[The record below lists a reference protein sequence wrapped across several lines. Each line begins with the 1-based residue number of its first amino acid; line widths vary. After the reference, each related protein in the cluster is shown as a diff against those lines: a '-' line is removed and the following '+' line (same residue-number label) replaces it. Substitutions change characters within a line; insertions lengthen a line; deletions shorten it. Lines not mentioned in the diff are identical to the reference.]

1 MKKILIIERN
11 KTQPKNIPIPKKRN
25 NSFIIMNISQMNN
38 FQEEKEENIHESGSL
53 NIKKVARKKITSLY
67 QYYTIMEEENNNEE
81 DNNGNNKN
89 ERYSSTTNIN
99 VLNKYSSTS
108 FSKDFS
114 KNNSQIFSKKSYNS
128 ISKSQ
133 SHKRGKRRSKIL
145 SFIYNLS
152 KEIDEYLFN
161 SPTHTETVKEIKNR
175 ILELIRKKDNNIKNN
190 SMDAYDL
197 RVLGDPKESPDLDV
211 PPLRDYANVSE
222 LMPSA
227 LIFIKN
233 PEYFDFDINI
243 NNNINSFSREKSLD
257 SNSLKKNNR
266 EKIMIKI

>member
-1 MKKILIIERN
+1 
-11 KTQPKNIPIPKKRN
+11 
-25 NSFIIMNISQMNN
+25 MNN

-53 NIKKVARKKITSLY
+53 NTKKVARKKITSLY

-89 ERYSSTTNIN
+89 ERYFSTTNIN

-114 KNNSQIFSKKSYNS
+114 KNNGQIFSKKSYNS

-133 SHKRGKRRSKIL
+133 SHKRRKRRSKLL

-152 KEIDEYLFN
+152 KEIDVYYFN
-161 SPTHTETVKEIKNR
+161 SPTPIKINIGPTETVKEIKNR

-197 RVLGDPKESPDLDV
+197 RVLDDPKESPDLDV

-222 LMPSA
+222 LMPLA

>member
-1 MKKILIIERN
+1 
-11 KTQPKNIPIPKKRN
+11 
-25 NSFIIMNISQMNN
+25 MNN

-53 NIKKVARKKITSLY
+53 NTKKVARKKITSLY

-161 SPTHTETVKEIKNR
+161 SPTPIKINIVHTETVKEIKNR

-197 RVLGDPKESPDLDV
+197 RVLDDPKESPDLDV

-233 PEYFDFDINI
+233 PDYFDFDINI

-257 SNSLKKNNR
+257 SNTLNKNNR